1 MPGPRRHHDCISV
14 AHQVLLRFV
23 KNESR
28 LALLDAEELVDIR
41 VHLVTDVFARAQAHD
56 DQLGVRAGE

>member
-1 MPGPRRHHDCISV
+1 MPGPRRHHDRISV

-23 KNESR
+23 KKESR
-28 LALLDAEELVDIR
+28 LALLDAEKLVDIR
-41 VHLVTDVFARAQAHD
+41 VHLVTDVFARAEAHH